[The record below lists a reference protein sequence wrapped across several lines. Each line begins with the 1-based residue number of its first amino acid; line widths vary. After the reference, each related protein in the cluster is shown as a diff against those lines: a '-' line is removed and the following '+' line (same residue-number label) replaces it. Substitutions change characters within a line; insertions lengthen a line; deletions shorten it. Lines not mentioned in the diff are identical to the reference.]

1 MRQQPFQITLTQPSA
16 DQIRAQASKW
26 LCQTSGYFSVMKQS
40 SAFQTNKT
48 RVNTPTDAPIHLAR
62 SATPDGSVSPPTPV
76 KNGGGDEAKAQ
87 SQSIAIQTNTNAHFC
102 QPSTSASSASS
113 DFPVM
118 LGNPGMLPLPLR
130 VIAATDARVSPARSR
145 LGPMPPP
152 PAAP

>member
-1 MRQQPFQITLTQPSA
+1 MRQQSFQMTLTQPSA

-40 SAFQTNKT
+40 SVFQTK
-48 RVNTPTDAPIHLAR
+48 VE
-62 SATPDGSVSPPTPV
+62 
-76 KNGGGDEAKAQ
+76 NGGGNEAKAQ
-87 SQSIAIQTNTNAHFC
+87 SQSIAIQTNTSAHFC